1 MFKLLHT
8 AALLLLILSS
18 ASVCASVHAATFTV
32 TAGVG
37 GNNFSPK
44 TLTINAGD
52 TVMFK
57 NGTGFH
63 NVVADDNSFTNGSP
77 SSSAWTFSRTFN
89 TAGTV
94 PFYCSE
100 HGGPGGIGMSGVI
113 TVKSAAPPP
122 VTINGK
128 TSGAWY
134 NPQQSGQGFLIQ
146 TYDPNVFVAIW
157 FVFTPDGAPQWVYG
171 QGTFDSTSN
180 TTTIPAAIYSGAKF
194 PPNYVADDRVQTLWG
209 NMTFTFTDCNNGT
222 VSWSSTIPNYGTLD
236 SSNNYSGSMSIT
248 RLAGIS
254 GYPCTP

>member
-1 MFKLLHT
+1 
-8 AALLLLILSS
+8 
-18 ASVCASVHAATFTV
+18 
-32 TAGVG
+32 
-37 GNNFSPK
+37 
-44 TLTINAGD
+44 
-52 TVMFK
+52 
-57 NGTGFH
+57 
-63 NVVADDNSFTNGSP
+63 
-77 SSSAWTFSRTFN
+77 
-89 TAGTV
+89 
-94 PFYCSE
+94 
-100 HGGPGGIGMSGVI
+100 MSGSIV
-113 TVKSAAPPP
+113 VNAAAPP